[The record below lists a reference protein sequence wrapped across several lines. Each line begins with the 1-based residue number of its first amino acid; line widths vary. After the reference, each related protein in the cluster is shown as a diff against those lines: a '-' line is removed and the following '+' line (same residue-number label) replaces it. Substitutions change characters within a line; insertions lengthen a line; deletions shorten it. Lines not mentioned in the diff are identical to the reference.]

1 MLWLAGWYPTD
12 KNPHAGDFI
21 RRHFKAFPKSK
32 AFVESGE
39 KLHLI
44 HFAISNRWNPS
55 GYNNALN
62 KIRDKNCTV
71 GEFIVP
77 VFQSRN
83 YLLKPFNFIW
93 YYFIGVIVLLNYF
106 KTHKT
111 NYVHLHAADKVGFL
125 AALFKDVIGY
135 KLLYTEH
142 WAIFNKDV
150 EDRYER
156 RNYWFQFYF
165 KKVWE
170 KTDLFVSI
178 SNTLY
183 QSMAEVFSETKEFI
197 LVPNVLDRVFEY
209 DIVAFP
215 IKSSDINSLQVKFL
229 HISNFEKRK
238 NIPIIISA
246 FQSLRKEFP
255 QSTLSLVGGD
265 LINSNELDLTSVFIY
280 PNSPVENLIAHYRNS
295 DVFVM
300 YSEAENAPCVIT
312 EALSYGLP
320 VISNDVGGI
329 SEMLTTENGIIING
343 SSENQFSN
351 ENLLTALLEF
361 TQKSQI
367 FDKIE
372 ISKKALDKYG
382 ESNVF
387 ENFYWIK

>member
-21 RRHFKAFPKSK
+21 RRHFKAFSKSK

-44 HFAISNRWNPS
+44 HFAINNKWNPS

-62 KIRDKNCTV
+62 KIRDEHCND

-77 VFQSRN
+77 VFQSSN

-93 YYFIGVIVLLNYF
+93 YYLIGVIVLLNYF
-106 KTHKT
+106 NTHKT
-111 NYVHLHAADKVGFL
+111 KYVHLHAADKVGFL
-125 AALFKDVIGY
+125 SALFKDVIGY

-150 EDRYER
+150 EDSYER

-170 KTDLFVSI
+170 KTDLFLSI

-183 QSMAEVFSETKEFI
+183 QSMSEVFSEPKEFI
-197 LVPNVLDRVFEY
+197 LVPNVLDRVFEN
-209 DIVAFP
+209 DIINSP
-215 IKSSDINSLQVKFL
+215 INSSDINSLQVKFL

-238 NIPIIISA
+238 NIPVIINA
-246 FQSLRKEFP
+246 FQCFRKEFP
-255 QSTLSLVGGD
+255 QARLSLVGGD
-265 LINSNELDLTSVFIY
+265 LINSNELDLTSVYIY
-280 PNSPVENLIAHYRNS
+280 PNSPVENLTAHYRNS

-320 VISNDVGGI
+320 VISNDVGSI

-343 SSENQFSN
+343 SSENQFSK
-351 ENLLTALLEF
+351 ENLLSALLEF

-372 ISKKALDKYG
+372 ISKKALEKYG

-387 ENFYWIK
+387 ENFYWII